1 MSARAAAA
9 FGLGLLLTAL
19 LFGTDSLLV
28 AGAALVVLAALATAW
43 VRLATAGARV
53 LRFAGPSTVIE
64 DEPYRVRLELD
75 QGLLPP
81 PGGELDAPLLPE
93 PAPVGP
99 GRRLIDREVTFTRRG
114 ARALGPARASIRDP
128 FGLSARDLTGA
139 PGGELLVLPRTEPIR
154 PLGGGAGGRSLG
166 LGDHG
171 AGGAGLDSWAA
182 EFEIDGL
189 RPYRDGTPAAR
200 IHWPTVARTGEL
212 HERRVSAGADATRLV
227 VLDPLDADDEES
239 LDRAVRAAA
248 SLSLELAGAGGC
260 TLLVGGEPLPLILDQ
275 RLRAWGRVH
284 ARLARVEAGD
294 GVPPLHRVG
303 RAGVAFWV
311 SGDRSSRP
319 ARALARIA
327 AGARVAVVPADS
339 IPAEALFTVAGC
351 AGVRVGRGRRWA
363 PQEAA

>member
-9 FGLGLLLTAL
+9 LGLGLLLTAL

-28 AGAALVVLAALATAW
+28 VGAALLALTALATAW
-43 VRLATAGARV
+43 VHLAAAGARV
-53 LRFAGPSTVIE
+53 LRFAGPATVLE
-64 DEPYRVRLELD
+64 EEPYRVRLELD
-75 QGLLPP
+75 RGLLPP

-99 GRRLIDREVTFTRRG
+99 SRRVIDREVAFARRG
-114 ARALGPARASIRDP
+114 PRALGPVRASIRDP
-128 FGLSARDLTGA
+128 FGLSVRDLTAA
-139 PGGELLVLPRTEPIR
+139 PEGELLVLPRTEPIR

-171 AGGAGLDSWAA
+171 AGGSGLDSWAA

-227 VLDPLDADDEES
+227 VLDPLGPDDEES

-248 SLSLELAGAGGC
+248 SLCLELARAGGC
-260 TLLVGGEPLPLILDQ
+260 TLLIGGEPLPLVLDR
-275 RLRAWGRVH
+275 RLRGWGRVH
-284 ARLARVEAGD
+284 ARLARVEEGD
-294 GVPPLHRVG
+294 GAPPLHRIG

-311 SGDRSSRP
+311 SGETSSRS
-319 ARALARIA
+319 ARALARIPA
-327 AGARVAVVPADS
+327 AVRVEVAPVESPPPA
-339 IPAEALFTVAGC
+339 ALFTVAGC
-351 AGVRVGRGRRWA
+351 AGIRQGRRRRRPAW
-363 PQEAA
+363 EAA